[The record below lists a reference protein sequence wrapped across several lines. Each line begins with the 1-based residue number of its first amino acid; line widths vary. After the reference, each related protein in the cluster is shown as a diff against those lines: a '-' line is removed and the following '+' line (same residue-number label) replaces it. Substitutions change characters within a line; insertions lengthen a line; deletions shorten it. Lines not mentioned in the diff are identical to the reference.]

1 MAWNRRG
8 FVAGAAV
15 GVGVAAAA
23 AAGTGV
29 KWPGAAEA
37 ESRPALIRTSLAAAP
52 VFAPPPGAPLSFADI
67 FERVAPAVVSIDV
80 KSRINASQL
89 RQIPGLEGFP
99 FALPS
104 PRGTTPQGRGG
115 AGRGG
120 SGRGGQPTP
129 EDLPETEASGSGFFI
144 SPDGY
149 VVTNN
154 HVIENAT
161 SITVK
166 MNDKRELTA
175 RLIGRDELSDLAV
188 LKVDGARFPFV
199 NFENQARPRVGDWV
213 LAVGNPFSLGGTATS
228 GIVSAY
234 GRDIGE
240 QFVDY
245 IQIDAAINRGNSGG
259 PTFDVYGRVIGVNTA
274 IFSPSGGSVG
284 IGFAVPADVADG
296 ITRQLMAGQPIRRG
310 YLGVSIQPITKD
322 VADSLGVTANR
333 GALVGDVTPGGPAAQ
348 AGVQTGDIIL
358 SVNGRGVTSASDL
371 SRFTGAARPGDT
383 LRLEVVRNG
392 RTQTLQARAGL
403 RPSNAQLEGSNDNDE
418 RQGGGS
424 GGAPSAPGALG
435 LSLVPLTE
443 ETRRTYQIQGPVRGV
458 VVAGVESGTDAGRK
472 LRRGDVIVRA
482 NDRPVTTP
490 ADLSAAVAEA
500 RAAKRPSVLLYIN
513 RDNRTGAITVKLDR

>member
-8 FVAGAAV
+8 FAAGAVV
-15 GVGVAAAA
+15 GLGVAAAA

-37 ESRPALIRTSLAAAP
+37 ESRPALIRTSLATTP

-80 KSRINASQL
+80 KSRLNARQL

-104 PRGTTPQGRGG
+104 PGGRSTPRGGTGRGG
-115 AGRGG
+115 AGP
-120 SGRGGQPTP
+120 GGQPTP

-161 SITVK
+161 SITIK
-166 MNDKRELTA
+166 LNDKRELPA
-175 RLIGRDELSDLAV
+175 RVIGRDELSDLAV

-234 GRDIGE
+234 GRDIGD
-240 QFVDY
+240 QFVDF

-284 IGFAVPADVADG
+284 IGFAVPADVADN
-296 ITRQLMAGQPIRRG
+296 ITRQLISGKTIQRG
-310 YLGVSIQPITKD
+310 YLGVAIQDLTKD
-322 VADSLGVTANR
+322 ISESLGVQANS
-333 GALVGDVTPGGPAAQ
+333 GALIGDVTAGGPAER
-348 AGVQTGDIIL
+348 AGVQAGDIVV
-358 SVNGRGVTSASDL
+358 SVNGRPITNRNEL
-371 SRFTGAARPGDT
+371 SRATAATRPGEA
-383 LRLEVVRNG
+383 LALGVLRNG
-392 RTQTLQARAGL
+392 RPLQLQARAGL
-403 RPSNAQLEGSNDNDE
+403 RPSTAQLEGSNDNEE
-418 RQGGGS
+418 RRGGGS
-424 GGAPSAPGALG
+424 GVAPVAPGPLG
-435 LSLVPLTE
+435 LSLAPLNE
-443 ETRRTYQIQGPVRGV
+443 ETRRTYQVQGPVRGV
-458 VVAGVESGTDAGRK
+458 VVTGVESGVDASRK
-472 LRRGDVIVRA
+472 LQRGDVITRA
-482 NDRPVTTP
+482 NERPIATP
-490 ADLSAAVAEA
+490 ADLTAAVADARRANRPSILLYVSRDGRSAAV
-500 RAAKRPSVLLYIN
+500 
-513 RDNRTGAITVKLDR
+513 TVKLNK